1 MGSVTRR
8 VVTFYSFKGGV
19 GRTFALCD
27 VAVYLARWGY
37 RVLCV
42 DLDLEAPGL
51 PRYFNGWLKD
61 SNRPGMLEVLDAWAN
76 DADDEAISA
85 EAIMPVDL
93 PGTDEQPGTDGRLAL
108 VKSGRGGDDY
118 VRRLHAVDWRRLFD
132 DQRAGRRLEALRER
146 WLDTFDLLLIDS
158 RTGWSDVGEICTIHL
173 PDILVTLFT
182 PNEQSFRGA
191 LDVADASKRG
201 VGRLGLDRAPLR
213 VVPVL
218 TRVDK
223 DEYDQQQHW
232 TERLLF
238 EASRFVEE
246 WDPQEDTPPDV
257 LADVVV
263 PYVPYWAYGE
273 RLAAMRTER
282 VSSLSV
288 GRAHET
294 LAALLARGLSEG
306 ALLRK
311 HRESYVAG
319 AAVGGS
325 ATTTLAPTA
334 EYDLYISYPETMKG
348 TARSLAAALRE
359 RGVNLFFD
367 QWALVPGDVR
377 ADVLRG
383 AQRRSRMFVV
393 LIDQHVGPGQTKEI
407 EAMVARAERGE
418 ARLVPVVLRGFSDLP
433 ENVRQFHAIVAPR
446 SGPSD
451 AVIRGL
457 GSVVLNIDVDALAE
471 QLLPLALR

>member
-51 PRYFNGWLKD
+51 ARYFNGSLKE
-61 SNRPGMLEVLDAWAN
+61 NNCPGMLEILDAWAK
-76 DADDEAISA
+76 DANDEAISA
-85 EAIMPVDL
+85 EAIVPVDL
-93 PGTDEQPGTDGRLAL
+93 PATDDLPGTNSRLAL

-118 VRRLHAVDWRRLFD
+118 VRRLHAVDWQRLFD
-132 DQRAGRRLEALRER
+132 EQRAGRRLEALRDR
-146 WLDTFDLLLIDS
+146 WLDTFDLVLIDS

-191 LDVADASKRG
+191 LDVADASKLG
-201 VGRLGLDRAPLR
+201 VGRLPLDRAPLR

-223 DEYDQQQHW
+223 DEYDEQQRW
-232 TERLLF
+232 TQRLLL
-238 EASRFVEE
+238 EASRFVGD
-246 WDPQEDTPPDV
+246 WDPEEETPPDV
-257 LADVVV
+257 LAHLVV
-263 PYVPYWAYGE
+263 PYVPYWSYGE
-273 RLAAMRTER
+273 RLAAMRNER

-294 LAALLARGLSEG
+294 LAALLARGLSE
-306 ALLRK
+306 ATLLLR

-319 AAVGGS
+319 SVVGES
-325 ATTTLAPTA
+325 APTTLAPEA
-334 EYDLYISYPETMKG
+334 RYDLYLSYASNLRFL
-348 TARSLAAALRE
+348 ARELAEALRQ
-359 RGVNLFFD
+359 RGVNVFFD
-367 QWALVPGDVR
+367 LWALRPGDR
-377 ADVLRG
+377 WERVLLQAVQQSRTFAVLLDKNIEGAQAKEIAEIGAARREWRG
-383 AQRRSRMFVV
+383 AFHPDCSLRFRSTAVV
-393 LIDQHVGPGQTKEI
+393 YPTVSRHYRPAIAARSHRWPGGCYE
-407 EAMVARAERGE
+407 
-418 ARLVPVVLRGFSDLP
+418 S
-433 ENVRQFHAIVAPR
+433 
-446 SGPSD
+446 
-451 AVIRGL
+451 
-457 GSVVLNIDVDALAE
+457 SV
-471 QLLPLALR
+471 

>member
-27 VAVYLARWGY
+27 VAVCLARWGY

-51 PRYFNGWLKD
+51 ARYFDEWAEDDG
-61 SNRPGMLEVLDAWAN
+61 RPGMLEILDAWAN
-76 DADDEAISA
+76 DASDEAISA
-85 EAIMPVDL
+85 EVVQPVHL
-93 PGTDEQPGTDGRLAL
+93 PGINGRLAL
-108 VKSGRGGDDY
+108 VSSGRGGDDY
-118 VRRLHAVDWRRLFD
+118 VRRLHAVDWQRLFD
-132 DQRAGRRLEALRER
+132 KQRAGRRLEALRER
-146 WLDTFDLLLIDS
+146 WLDQFDLVLIDS

-182 PNEQSFRGA
+182 PNEQSLQGA
-191 LDVADASKRG
+191 LEVADASKRG
-201 VGRLGLDRAPLR
+201 VARLPLDRAPLR

-223 DEYDQQQHW
+223 DEYDEQQRW
-232 TERLLF
+232 TERLLS
-238 EASRFVEE
+238 EASRFVAD
-246 WDPQEDTPPDV
+246 WDPEEETPADV
-257 LADVVV
+257 LAHLVV
-263 PYVPYWAYGE
+263 PYVPYWSYGE
-273 RLAAMRTER
+273 RLAAMRNER

-294 LAALLARGLSEG
+294 LAALLARGLSE
-306 ALLRK
+306 ATLLQK

-319 AAVGGS
+319 AAVGES
-325 ATTTLAPTA
+325 TTTTLAPTA
-334 EYDLYISYPETMKG
+334 EYDLYISYPETMQE
-348 TARSLAAALRE
+348 TARNLAAALRE

-393 LIDQHVGPGQTKEI
+393 LIDKGVGVSQGKEI
-407 EAMVARAERGE
+407 DAMVARAERGQ
-418 ARLVPVVLRGFSDLP
+418 ARLVPVALRKFSDVP
-433 ENVRQFHAIVAPR
+433 ERVRQFHGILAPR
-446 SGPSD
+446 SALPN
-451 AVIRGL
+451 AVVDGL
-457 GSVVLNIDVDALAE
+457 GIVDIDVNALAE
-471 QLLPLALR
+471 QLLPLALRR